1 MNGVSTIVALGWSRV
16 AGVARLVATPLVPSH
31 YIALLRPL
39 AATHTRQARV
49 EAVHDETSDTRTLT
63 LRPGRGWRS
72 HRAGQHVRITLAI
85 AGRLATRT
93 YSISS
98 APSRSDGCFTITV
111 KAQGRVSTAL
121 VREVVVG
128 SYLSIGIAEG
138 DFVLPEVLPPKL
150 AFLTAGSGITPVMS
164 MLRTLAERG
173 ELADVAHVHYA
184 RDEVIFGDELRA
196 LATRHPGY
204 RLAIVHTKDD
214 PRRFTAARL
223 AELMPDFRERELW
236 ACGPPGLLAAIEA
249 CCTPHVERFTAA
261 LAPVPA
267 GDNGGRVRFANART
281 ERRSDGRTPL
291 LRVAEDAGVAAPHGC
306 RMGICHTCDA
316 TLLSGCVRD
325 LRTGETIAEPGTRIQ
340 VCVCAAAGDVE
351 LAL

>member
-1 MNGVSTIVALGWSRV
+1 MNGVSTIVAR
-16 AGVARLVATPLVPSH
+16 VARLVATPLVPSH
-31 YIALLRPL
+31 YLALLSPL

-49 EAVHDETSDTRTLT
+49 EAVHDETADTRTLT
-63 LRPGRGWRS
+63 LRPGRGWRT
-72 HRAGQHVRITLAI
+72 HRPGQHVRITLAI

-98 APSRSDGCFTITV
+98 APGRPCFTITV

-121 VREVVVG
+121 VRDVAVG
-128 SYLSIGIAEG
+128 SYLSIGLPEG
-138 DFVLPEVLPPKL
+138 DFVLPDVLPPKL

-173 ELADVAHVHYA
+173 ELADVAHVHHA
-184 RDEVIFGDELRA
+184 RGEVIFGDELRA
-196 LATRHPGY
+196 LAARHPGY
-204 RLAIVHTKDD
+204 RLTIVRTEDD

-223 AELMPDFRERELW
+223 AELMPDFREREMW

-267 GDNGGRVRFANART
+267 NEHGGRVRFANAGT

-325 LRTGETIAEPGTRIQ
+325 LRTGETIAEPGARIQ